1 MSQPDVKIV
10 FAVEGAEAVK
20 AAAAGVRSGLDGI
33 ITVASRA
40 VLGLGVLAG
49 AVLAAKAAFGAAV
62 EQAAKYQDIAER
74 IGDTAENIASIG
86 VAAGAAGVGME
97 AIESASLRLTK
108 ALVGVDDESK
118 DAGAAIKA
126 LGLEVDAVK
135 NAAPIDRLEMLA
147 KAFDRFR
154 DGPQKAAV
162 AMALW
167 RMGGAAMLPLMKEL
181 AAEESR
187 RNILTGEQIE
197 RADAYLDR
205 QNKQRAVMQAYVGQI
220 GAEALPAI
228 EALTGA
234 IADMAKGLLDA
245 DKAGDDLQLSQVF
258 AGIAY
263 AGASAL
269 AVVAESIGG
278 IIKAAQAVSG
288 SFKVVLADLEV
299 IAANAPGMAAKRL
312 IIGGESLQSI
322 LERRNKTV
330 AEANKAY
337 ADLWD
342 YDGRAIS
349 KAIDAAFDKA
359 AQAQARGKL
368 QGFKKTDDRPQIDF
382 AGGANTGGAKQG
394 PVAKD
399 PTTAAQ
405 NELAQYVKA
414 LERVI
419 EKEQELSEIE
429 KAGNFLAGLGKLGQV
444 PQVRELVF
452 DMAAKADY
460 LKATKEIQEEEA
472 RAAAE
477 YKKAAEARVKL
488 DDEAIASTERRL
500 EQLNESNR
508 RAEDELELLGLD
520 DKARRR
526 ILQARADEAV
536 AVAQSLLDRERE
548 SGVSEARI
556 RQMEREL
563 ELRQQAAGITAQRN
577 ITEGII
583 DEKKTSERLT
593 DSITE
598 GIMQGF
604 RNGRTLGDIFL
615 NELQAQFA
623 KAVLQ
628 PMIRPVADA
637 ASSGISSIIASIAS
651 AIIPGRHAEGL
662 SYVPYDNYLALLH
675 RGERVVRA
683 DAAASAQAAP
693 RVPAGAGAA
702 LSQMLA
708 GLVGPML
715 PGHAEGLA
723 YVPHDNYMARL
734 HRGERVVR
742 ADAAASAQ
750 HSGPPITVVQN
761 FTVGDVATID
771 VVRQAVKGSEARMRA
786 SLMRSQRFG
795 GAMA

>member
-1 MSQPDVKIV
+1 MSQPDVRIV

-108 ALVGVDDESK
+108 ALDGVDDESK
-118 DAGAAIKA
+118 DAGAALKA

-167 RMGGAAMLPLMKEL
+167 GKGGAAMLPLMKEL

-234 IADMAKGLLDA
+234 IADMAKGLIDA
-245 DKAGDDLQLSQVF
+245 DKAGDDLQLSRVF

-278 IIKAAQAVSG
+278 IIKAAQALSG

-299 IAANAPGMAAKRL
+299 LAANAPGMAAKRL

-337 ADLWD
+337 ADLWN

-349 KAIDAAFDKA
+349 KAIDAAFDTV

-382 AGGANTGGAKQG
+382 TGGAKQR
-394 PVAKD
+394 PVAKED

-488 DDEAIASTERRL
+488 DDEAIASTARRL

-734 HRGERVVR
+734 HRGEKVVR